1 MLRVRGDGAVLPPRQ
16 FSMDPTAMLSAI
28 VGGSAEWNVVRHPFE
43 FDATKDD
50 SPVCRPVGR
59 ILYVFVF
66 HQATLTTNES
76 LSPPLE

>member
-1 MLRVRGDGAVLPPRQ
+1 
-16 FSMDPTAMLSAI
+16 MLSAI
-28 VGGSAEWNVVRHPFE
+28 VGRSAKWNVVPHPIKL
-43 FDATKDD
+43 DTTKDD
-50 SPVCRPVGR
+50 SPICRSVDR